1 MFVFTFD
8 FLQVYQGHKLNILLT
23 TTYYYDKP
31 VSQLTSL
38 S

>member
-8 FLQVYQGHKLNILLT
+8 FLQVYQGHELNILLT
-23 TTYYYDKP
+23 TTYYDKP